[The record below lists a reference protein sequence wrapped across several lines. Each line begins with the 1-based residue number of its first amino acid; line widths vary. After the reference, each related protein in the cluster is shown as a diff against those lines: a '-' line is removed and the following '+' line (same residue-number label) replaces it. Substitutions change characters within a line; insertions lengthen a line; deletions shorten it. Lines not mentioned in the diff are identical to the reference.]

1 MDSSPWQL
9 QDQLVRQMPKLKKKK
24 MNTKTDQ
31 NVACSRTK
39 TFHTGS
45 SQNATLGKKKERQK
59 KRQKNIPRVLIAR
72 QPEWQGLGTRAMCM

>member
-9 QDQLVRQMPKLKKKK
+9 QDQLVRQMPKLKKK

-45 SQNATLGKKKERQK
+45 SQTATLGKKKK
-59 KRQKNIPRVLIAR
+59 KDKKKTKKYTK
-72 QPEWQGLGTRAMCM
+72 GSDSKTT